1 MDLLQTCIAMAT
13 LYALLSVVA
22 SAMKETLEAA
32 VQKRKQNFRDAVK
45 ELLGTDGAQAF
56 LAHPRIRS
64 MTSKIGGADVD
75 HARHWPTYVDA
86 ETFAAVAQ
94 EIIQA
99 YPQGQ
104 LAQAA
109 GWARGK
115 ANSELDVLQ
124 TIYGER
130 MERLSGSFKRNA
142 QAWLIAIGFGLAFCV
157 DADSVQMARQMATDS
172 AARAAL
178 VNLAGRADS
187 PQAVQALCPGQG
199 APQLLDCIRQ
209 QMPQVLGWSE
219 KKRQAFLHTSG
230 WTWGFD
236 LLVKL
241 LGYALT
247 AMAISLGAPFW
258 FDLIGKVANIRAT
271 SKQPEKKA

>member
-1 MDLLQTCIAMAT
+1 MDLVQTCIAMAT
-13 LYALLSVVA
+13 LYALLSVIA

-32 VQKRKQNFRDAVK
+32 VQKRKQNFKAAVE
-45 ELLGTDGAQAF
+45 ELLGSEGAKEF
-56 LAHPRIRS
+56 LNHPRIRS
-64 MTSKIGGADVD
+64 MISKVGEVDASTS
-75 HARHWPTYVDA
+75 RHWPSYVDA

-99 YPQGQ
+99 YPEGQ
-104 LAQAA
+104 LARMANWGRA
-109 GWARGK
+109 K
-115 ANSELDVLQ
+115 AKDELALLQ
-124 TIYGER
+124 NAYAER

-142 QAWLIAIGFGLAFCV
+142 QAWLIAIGFGLAFSV
-157 DADSVQMARQMATDS
+157 DADTVQMARQMATDS

-178 VNLAGRADS
+178 VNLAGRVDS
-187 PQAVQALCPGQG
+187 AEAVQALCPAQG
-199 APQLLDCIRQ
+199 TLQLVSCIEE

-219 KKRQAFLHTSG
+219 KKRQAFMQATG
-230 WTWGFD
+230 WTWWFN

-241 LGYALT
+241 AGYAFT

-271 SKQPEKKA
+271 SKPEKKA